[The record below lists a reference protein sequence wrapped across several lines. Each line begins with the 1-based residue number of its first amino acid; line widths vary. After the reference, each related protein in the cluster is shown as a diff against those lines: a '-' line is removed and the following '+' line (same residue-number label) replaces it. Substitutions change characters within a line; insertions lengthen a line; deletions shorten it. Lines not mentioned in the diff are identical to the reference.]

1 MIRDGNTHRIISDI
15 QTGAKFGMQTLDSHL
30 LNLYTAGIISYEEF
44 ISKSRDP
51 DTQLQKLR
59 EMTGQG

>member
-30 LNLYTAGIISYEEF
+30 LSLYTSGIISYEEF

-51 DTQLQKLR
+51 DTQVQKLR
-59 EMTGQG
+59 EMNGD